1 MAKVNLNKLPVFC
14 GNQLTIF
21 KTLSSIHMYLTRSAS
36 SENLYVQRTLL
47 VKTNQPLKIFGVK
60 IWNSLPRQIRDNKV
74 FTSSD
79 KRSSEIL
86 KFYFFKSHSCS

>member
-1 MAKVNLNKLPVFC
+1 MAKVNLDKLPVFC

-21 KTLSSIHMYLTRSAS
+21 RTLSFIHTYLTRSAS
-36 SENLYVQRTLL
+36 SKNLYVQRTLL
-47 VKTNQPLKIFGVK
+47 VKINQSLKIFGVK
-60 IWNSLPRQIRDNKV
+60 IWNSLPRYIRDKV

-86 KFYFFKSHSCS
+86 KFYFFKSHSGL